1 MRTRRGEETQSR
13 KVTQRML
20 LPCGGLLAR
29 DGGLLEGGEGLLARS
44 EGLLAG
50 DEEGDRMQWSLKNSW
65 LGTELRE
72 IASSPPSSLVTYC
85 SLIRIMCWMS
95 SDLKRSRGSVVGSG
109 SARLL
114 AEGGLE

>member
-13 KVTQRML
+13 TVTQRML
-20 LPCGGLLAR
+20 LPCGVLLAR
-29 DGGLLEGGEGLLARS
+29 VGGLLEGGEGLLARS
-44 EGLLAG
+44 EVLLAG

>member
-20 LPCGGLLAR
+20 LPCGVLLAR
-29 DGGLLEGGEGLLARS
+29 VGGLLEGGEGLLARS
-44 EGLLAG
+44 EVLLAG